1 MKKIAVGVL
10 GAAVLLTM
18 GTAATLNAGTVQTG
32 EVAQSTVQQSTA
44 PSADRSYFRRN
55 NTCNY
60 AGTFHNYYD
69 CTGGCRNYVDEDQD
83 GVCDNY
89 EAGGYRQ
96 RRNQNTQDT
105 QSTQSASSAS
115 YGYGRHHGETE
126 GHHGNGDGHR
136 GGCRR

>member
-32 EVAQSTVQQSTA
+32 EVAQSTVQQGTA

-55 NTCNY
+55 DTCNY

-69 CTGGCRNYVDEDQD
+69 CTGV
-83 GVCDNY
+83 
-89 EAGGYRQ
+89 
-96 RRNQNTQDT
+96 
-105 QSTQSASSAS
+105 
-115 YGYGRHHGETE
+115 
-126 GHHGNGDGHR
+126 
-136 GGCRR
+136 